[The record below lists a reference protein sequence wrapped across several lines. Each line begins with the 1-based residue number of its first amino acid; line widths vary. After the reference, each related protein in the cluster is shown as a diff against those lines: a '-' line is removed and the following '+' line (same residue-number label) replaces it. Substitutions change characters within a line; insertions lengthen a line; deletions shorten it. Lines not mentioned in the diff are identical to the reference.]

1 MFPILLLTLASL
13 SVPLLLITAVSHGA
27 ETWPEWRRRWRS
39 RHGHGSF
46 GFVAAPLLAAISL
59 GAILAAAH
67 IWIPLAIV
75 ILSSLVTGLTTYP
88 QASGVVGII
97 RRVISLLS
105 LVQHYDSPG
114 SLKIPLVLPAA
125 PAVLG
130 SAVKPVAPKGFAA
143 SEALWI
149 VAAPLL
155 IPLGISLLAVVL
167 IADAAR
173 KVWRTHEDGPRW
185 PERGFAWIIIL
196 IVVGAVALLGGG
208 AAAVL
213 TGHADG
219 GLGQQVVDCAERAIA
234 AEATSAA
241 PQVAAILGGSAVDWQ
256 QQLLALEA
264 AVGDGV
270 LCDVEAIVK
279 AVEGRSP
286 DGGMGALAPHDA
298 VVLARGQAFLL
309 AMAPKHPVLR

>member
-13 SVPLLLITAVSHGA
+13 SVPLFLVATVGRRA

-173 KVWRTHEDGPRW
+173 KIWRTREDGPTW
-185 PERGFAWIIIL
+185 PGQRGFVWL
-196 IVVGAVALLGGG
+196 VVLVVIGAVALLGGAG
-208 AAAVL
+208 AIVL
-213 TGHADG
+213 SGHADG
-219 GLGQQVVDCAERAIA
+219 GIGAQIVDCTERAIS

-241 PQVAAILGGSAVDWQ
+241 PQVAAILSGSAVDWQ
-256 QQLLALEA
+256 QQLVALEA
-264 AVGDGV
+264 AVGEGV
-270 LCDVEAIVK
+270 LCDVAAI
-279 AVEGRSP
+279 AHQLAAHPAAE
-286 DGGMGALAPHDA
+286 LAPHDQIIL
-298 VVLARGQAFLL
+298 VRARAFLASQPL
-309 AMAPKHPVLR
+309 KVR